1 VCKFLYFIIFVPYNL
16 FRLFLV
22 HKILAS
28 KYICEN
34 GKKKRKKKKEKGF
47 PASWAGGGFRPSRRE
62 RARAGALSAQL
73 AQLRGATARDGA
85 VARGPHARERGW
97 LTALTATEGGEGA
110 RPGSGRRR
118 APRQFSA
125 AGPVL
130 RRGGGGEARAGDG
143 GHGGGANWTGGG
155 LWRPVRGTVAGARGG
170 DAAGAVAGRNRGE
183 SGAL

>member
-1 VCKFLYFIIFVPYNL
+1 M
-16 FRLFLV
+16 
-22 HKILAS
+22 
-28 KYICEN
+28 
-34 GKKKRKKKKEKGF
+34 GKRKEKRKRRRDF
-47 PASWAGGGFRPSRRE
+47 QPAGPGGISAQQA
-62 RARAGALSAQL
+62 RARAGGCAFGPVGPA
-73 AQLRGATARDGA
+73 ARGDGGDGA

-97 LTALTATEGGEGA
+97 LTALMTTEGGEGA

-118 APRQFSA
+118 APRRFFA

-143 GHGGGANWTGGG
+143 GHGGGLNWTGGG

-170 DAAGAVAGRNRGE
+170 DAVGAVAGRNRGE